1 MFGLTVDLSVIPGES
16 LTNFLQ
22 RVAAA
27 NFLKLTDLVAHLR
40 DSTGPNIFPDSLLP
54 TTWRSAYEHLTSQ
67 TTNKTWS
74 CLNPKICTSCFSE
87 HQQIKEPWDLT
98 LNTVCASHN
107 ILLRDRCHH
116 CASPFNLQTIE
127 CQKCLRCGA
136 SIFNCATAHHI
147 ASQEAVWLCC
157 EFEKRLRGTYSHCG
171 SPIDQL
177 DALDL
182 HCIAMWL
189 ADLGSIAENAFSKR
203 TNNLRQVESVYHMT
217 AMAGR
222 LLSDWPASFHCSL
235 QKLDALIATSKRNS
249 AARHADRLRMNIYEG
264 LTSHA
269 FDFVRSEL
277 ETHSLHPD
285 STRGNSHLG
294 FHLPSESRQLVSLEV
309 ASKALNL
316 DVPLLKR
323 LIAEGELLGYKGI
336 SACGNK
342 TIVVDLIQAR
352 QLAATLPPLLNIAQA
367 ANQLKLPISTIKVL
381 CKNGCFTCRGGRP
394 AAGQSWWI
402 DTNSF
407 DISKACLK
415 HRRPST
421 STLSLS
427 DALRHPFLSGE
438 GVIHLFEAI
447 QEGTL
452 SVSIKAKSDASVIGE
467 WRLGSNEWHAW
478 LSAHIRQMTASQS
491 LSVSQAAEILHIAN
505 DVAYTL
511 IRYGL
516 LNSTVEL
523 KNGVA
528 SQRINLDAIE
538 NFKQS
543 YILGNELAKTL
554 CLTSRKTAS
563 HMKKL
568 GLVPVVGP
576 SSTHLK
582 CRQYVWQKD
591 AFLESNDRSPCSDS
605 HRKKPPCSGLPGRL
619 LSISRNETFHG

>member
-40 DSTGPNIFPDSLLP
+40 DSTQPNTFPDSLLP
-54 TTWRSAYEHLTSQ
+54 TTWRSAYAHLTSQ

-74 CLNPKICTSCFSE
+74 CLKPKICTSCFSE

-136 SIFNCATAHHI
+136 SIFNCTTAHHI

-157 EFEKRLRGTYSHCG
+157 EFEKRLRGTDSDGG

-182 HCIAMWL
+182 HCVAMWL
-189 ADLGSIAENAFSKR
+189 ADLGCTAENAFAKR
-203 TNNLRQVESVYHMT
+203 TNNLCQVENVYQMT
-217 AMAGR
+217 SMAGR
-222 LLSDWPASFHCSL
+222 LLSDWPASFHCLL
-235 QKLDALIATSKRNS
+235 QKLDARIATSKRNS

-264 LTSHA
+264 LTSPA

-277 ETHSLHPD
+277 ETHSLYPD
-285 STRGNSHLG
+285 CTRGNSHLG
-294 FHLPSESRQLVSLEV
+294 YHLPSEPRQLASLEV

-316 DVPLLKR
+316 NVPLLKR
-323 LIAEGELLGYKGI
+323 LIAEGELHGYRGI

-342 TIVVDLIQAR
+342 TIAVDLIQAR
-352 QLAATLPPLLNIAQA
+352 HLAATLPPLLNIAQA
-367 ANQLKLPISTIKVL
+367 ANQLKLPVNTIKVL

-407 DISKACLK
+407 DISNACIK
-415 HRRPST
+415 HRRSSL

-427 DALRHPFLSGE
+427 DALRHPFMSGE
-438 GVIHLFEAI
+438 GVAHLFKAI

-452 SVSIKAKSDASVIGE
+452 SVSFKAKSDAGVIGE
-467 WRLGSNEWHAW
+467 WRLGSDEWQAW
-478 LSAHIRQMTASQS
+478 LSAHMRQMTASQS
-491 LSVSQAAEILHIAN
+491 LSVSQAAETLHIAN
-505 DVAYTL
+505 EVAYTL

-523 KNGVA
+523 KNGVT
-528 SQRINLDAIE
+528 SQRISLDAIE
-538 NFKQS
+538 HFKQS

-554 CLTSRKTAS
+554 CLTSKETAS

-568 GLVPVVGP
+568 GVVPVAGP
-576 SSTHLK
+576 SSTPLK
-582 CRQYVWQKD
+582 CRQYVWPKE
-591 AFLESNDRSPCSDS
+591 ACLGSNDRSP
-605 HRKKPPCSGLPGRL
+605 
-619 LSISRNETFHG
+619 

>member
-40 DSTGPNIFPDSLLP
+40 DSDTTQPNIFPESLFP

-74 CLNPKICTSCFSE
+74 CLKPKICTSCFSE

-136 SIFNCATAHHI
+136 SIFNCTTTHHI

-157 EFEKRLRGTYSHCG
+157 EFEKRLRGTCSDG
-171 SPIDQL
+171 RSSVDQL

-189 ADLGSIAENAFSKR
+189 ADLGCNAENALVKR
-203 TNNLRQVESVYHMT
+203 NNNLHRVENVYQMT
-217 AMAGR
+217 SMAGR

-235 QKLDALIATSKRNS
+235 QRLEARIATSKRNS
-249 AARHADRLRMNIYEG
+249 AARRADRLRMNIYEG
-264 LTSHA
+264 LASPA

-277 ETHSLHPD
+277 EVHSLHPD
-285 STRGNSHLG
+285 YTRGNSHLG
-294 FHLPSESRQLVSLEV
+294 FHLHSEPRQLVSLEV

-323 LIAEGELLGYKGI
+323 LIAEGELHGYKGI
-336 SACGNK
+336 SACGNR
-342 TIVVDLIQAR
+342 TIVVDLIQAGH
-352 QLAATLPPLLNIAQA
+352 LAATLPPLLNIAQA
-367 ANQLKLPISTIKVL
+367 ANQLKLPINTIKVL
-381 CKNGCFTCRGGRP
+381 CKNGCFTCQGGRP

-402 DTNSF
+402 DASSF
-407 DISKACLK
+407 DMSNACLK
-415 HRRPST
+415 RRRSSA

-427 DALRHPFLSGE
+427 NVLRHPFMSEE
-438 GVIHLFEAI
+438 GVAHLFKAI

-452 SVSIKAKSDASVIGE
+452 SVSITAKSDAGVIGE
-467 WRLGSNEWHAW
+467 WRLGSDEWQAW
-478 LSAHIRQMTASQS
+478 LSAHMEQMANSQS
-491 LSVSQAAEILHIAN
+491 LSVSQAAEILGITN
-505 DVAYTL
+505 DVAFAL
-511 IRYGL
+511 VRYGL

-523 KNGVA
+523 RNGVT
-528 SQRINLDAIE
+528 SRRINLNAIE

-543 YILGNELAKTL
+543 YILGKELAKTL
-554 CLTSRKTAS
+554 RLNSKGTAS

-568 GLVPVVGP
+568 GVVPVAGP
-576 SSTHLK
+576 SSTLLK

-591 AFLESNDRSPCSDS
+591 ACLGSMSEGALAEINAHYEREAA
-605 HRKKPPCSGLPGRL
+605 K
-619 LSISRNETFHG
+619 

>member
-1 MFGLTVDLSVIPGES
+1 MFGLTVDLSVVPGES

-40 DSTGPNIFPDSLLP
+40 DSTQPNIFPDSLLP
-54 TTWRSAYEHLTSQ
+54 TTWRSAYEHLTFQ

-74 CLNPKICTSCFSE
+74 CLKPKICTSCFSE

-127 CQKCLRCGA
+127 CQKCLHCGV
-136 SIFNCATAHHI
+136 SIFNCTTAHHI

-157 EFEKRLRGTYSHCG
+157 EFEKRLRGTYSDG
-171 SPIDQL
+171 RSPVDQL
-177 DALDL
+177 DALEL
-182 HCIAMWL
+182 HCIAMLL
-189 ADLGSIAENAFSKR
+189 ADLGCNAENAFVKR
-203 TNNLRQVESVYHMT
+203 NNNLHRVENVYQMT
-217 AMAGR
+217 SMAGL
-222 LLSDWPASFHCSL
+222 LLSDWPTSFHCSL
-235 QKLDALIATSKRNS
+235 KKLDARIATSKRNS
-249 AARHADRLRMNIYEG
+249 AARHVDRLRMNIYEG
-264 LTSHA
+264 LTSPA

-277 ETHSLHPD
+277 EAHSLYPD
-285 STRGNSHLG
+285 CTRGNSYLG
-294 FHLPSESRQLVSLEV
+294 FHLPSEPNQLASLEV

-316 DVPLLKR
+316 NVPLLKR
-323 LIAEGELLGYKGI
+323 LIAEGELHGYRGI

-352 QLAATLPPLLNIAQA
+352 HLAATLPPLLNIAQA
-367 ANQLKLPISTIKVL
+367 ANQLKLPVSTIKVL

-407 DISKACLK
+407 DISNACLK

-421 STLSLS
+421 STLCLS
-427 DALRHPFLSGE
+427 DALRHPFMSGE
-438 GVIHLFEAI
+438 GVAHLFKAI

-452 SVSIKAKSDASVIGE
+452 SVSIKAKSDAGVIGA
-467 WRLGSNEWHAW
+467 WRLGSDEWQSW
-478 LSAHIRQMTASQS
+478 LSAHMRQMTASQS
-491 LSVSQAAEILHIAN
+491 LSVPQAAETLNIAN
-505 DVAYTL
+505 DVAYSL

-523 KNGVA
+523 KNGVT

-538 NFKQS
+538 NFKKS
-543 YILGNELAKTL
+543 YILGSELAKTL
-554 CLTSRKTAS
+554 CLTSKETTIQ
-563 HMKKL
+563 MKKL
-568 GLVPVVGP
+568 GVVPIAGP
-576 SSTHLK
+576 SSAPFK
-582 CRQYVWQKD
+582 CRQYVWRKD
-591 AFLESNDRSPCSDS
+591 AC
-605 HRKKPPCSGLPGRL
+605 
-619 LSISRNETFHG
+619 

>member
-40 DSTGPNIFPDSLLP
+40 DSTGPYIFPDSLLP
-54 TTWRSAYEHLTSQ
+54 ATWRSAYEHLTSQ

-136 SIFNCATAHHI
+136 SIFNCATQHHI

-157 EFEKRLRGTYSHCG
+157 EFEKRLRGTYSVCG

-177 DALDL
+177 DTLDL

-189 ADLGSIAENAFSKR
+189 GDLGCIAENAFAKR
-203 TNNLRQVESVYHMT
+203 TNNLRQVESVYQMT

-235 QKLDALIATSKRNS
+235 QKLDALIVTSKRNS

-285 STRGNSHLG
+285 PTRGDSHLG

-323 LIAEGELLGYKGI
+323 LIAEGELHGYKGI

-352 QLAATLPPLLNIAQA
+352 NLAANLPPLSNITQA
-367 ANQLKLPISTIKVL
+367 ANQLKLPISTIKVM

-415 HRRPST
+415 TRRPST

-438 GVIHLFEAI
+438 GVAHLFKAI

-452 SVSIKAKSDASVIGE
+452 SVSITAKSDAGVIGE
-467 WRLGSNEWHAW
+467 WRLGSDEWQAW
-478 LSAHIRQMTASQS
+478 LSAHMRQMTASQS

-523 KNGVA
+523 KNGVT

-543 YILGNELAKTL
+543 YILGKELAKTL

-568 GLVPVVGP
+568 GLVPVAGP
-576 SSTHLK
+576 SSTPLK

-591 AFLESNDRSPCSDS
+591 AFLESNDLSPCSDS
-605 HRKKPPCSGLPGRL
+605 HRKKPPSSGLPGRL
-619 LSISRNETFHG
+619 LGISRNETFHG

>member
-1 MFGLTVDLSVIPGES
+1 MFGLTVGLSAVPGES

-27 NFLKLTDLVAHLR
+27 NFLKLTDLVSHLR
-40 DSTGPNIFPDSLLP
+40 DSTQPNIFPDSLFP
-54 TTWRSAYEHLTSQ
+54 KTWRSAYEYLTSQ

-74 CLNPKICTSCFSE
+74 CLKPKICTSCFSE
-87 HQQIKEPWDLT
+87 HQQIKETWDLT

-116 CASPFNLQTIE
+116 CANPFNLQTIE

-136 SIFNCATAHHI
+136 SIFNCTTAHHI

-157 EFEKRLRGTYSHCG
+157 EFEKRLRGTDSDG
-171 SPIDQL
+171 DSPNDQL

-189 ADLGSIAENAFSKR
+189 AALGCTAENTFAKR
-203 TNNLRQVESVYHMT
+203 TNNLCQVENVYQMT
-217 AMAGR
+217 SMAGR

-235 QKLDALIATSKRNS
+235 QKLDARIATAKRNS

-285 STRGNSHLG
+285 CARGNSHPG
-294 FHLPSESRQLVSLEV
+294 SHLRSEPKKLASLEV
-309 ASKALNL
+309 ASKTLNL
-316 DVPLLKR
+316 NVPLLKR
-323 LIAEGELLGYKGI
+323 LIAEGELHGYRGI

-342 TIVVDLIQAR
+342 TIAVDLIQAR
-352 QLAATLPPLLNIAQA
+352 HLAATLPPLLNIAQA
-367 ANQLKLPISTIKVL
+367 ANQLKLPVNTIKVL

-407 DISKACLK
+407 DISNVCIKY
-415 HRRPST
+415 RRSSS

-427 DALRHPFLSGE
+427 DALRHPFISGE
-438 GVIHLFEAI
+438 GVAHFFKAI

-452 SVSIKAKSDASVIGE
+452 SVSFKAKSDAGVIGE
-467 WRLGSNEWHAW
+467 WRLESDEWQTW
-478 LSAHIRQMTASQS
+478 LSAHMRRTVASQS
-491 LSVSQAAEILHIAN
+491 LSVAQAAKILGITN

-516 LNSTVEL
+516 LNSNAEF
-523 KNGVA
+523 KNGVT
-528 SQRINLDAIE
+528 SQRINLDSIE
-538 NFKQS
+538 HFKQS
-543 YILGNELAKTL
+543 YILGSELAKTF
-554 CLTSRKTAS
+554 CLTSKQTVS
-563 HMKKL
+563 HMEKL
-568 GLVPVVGP
+568 GVVPVAGP
-576 SSTHLK
+576 SSTPLK
-582 CRQYVWQKD
+582 CRQYVWQKVTC
-591 AFLESNDRSPCSDS
+591 LETNECSP
-605 HRKKPPCSGLPGRL
+605 
-619 LSISRNETFHG
+619 

>member
-40 DSTGPNIFPDSLLP
+40 DSTGPYIFPDSLLP
-54 TTWRSAYEHLTSQ
+54 ATWRSAYEHLTSQ

-136 SIFNCATAHHI
+136 SIFNCATQHHI

-157 EFEKRLRGTYSHCG
+157 EFEKRLRGTYSVCG

-177 DALDL
+177 DTLDL

-189 ADLGSIAENAFSKR
+189 GDLGCIAENAFAKR
-203 TNNLRQVESVYHMT
+203 TNNLRQVESVYQMT

-235 QKLDALIATSKRNS
+235 QKLDALIVTSKRNS

-285 STRGNSHLG
+285 PTRGDSHLG

-309 ASKALNL
+309 ASKALSL

-323 LIAEGELLGYKGI
+323 LIAEGELHGYKGI

-352 QLAATLPPLLNIAQA
+352 NLAANLPPLSNITQA
-367 ANQLKLPISTIKVL
+367 ANQLKLPISTIKVM

-415 HRRPST
+415 TRRPST
-421 STLSLS
+421 SILSLS

-438 GVIHLFEAI
+438 GVAHLFKAI

-452 SVSIKAKSDASVIGE
+452 SVSITAKSDAGVIGE
-467 WRLGSNEWHAW
+467 WRLGSDEWQAW
-478 LSAHIRQMTASQS
+478 LSAHMRQMTASQS

-523 KNGVA
+523 KNGVT

-543 YILGNELAKTL
+543 YILGKELAKTL

-568 GLVPVVGP
+568 GLVPVAGP
-576 SSTHLK
+576 SSTPLK

-591 AFLESNDRSPCSDS
+591 AFLESNDLSPCSDS
-605 HRKKPPCSGLPGRL
+605 HRKKPPSSGSPGRL
-619 LSISRNETFHG
+619 LGISRNETFHG

>member
-1 MFGLTVDLSVIPGES
+1 MFGLTVDLSVVPGES

-40 DSTGPNIFPDSLLP
+40 DSTQPNIFPDSLLP
-54 TTWRSAYEHLTSQ
+54 TTWRSAYEHLASQ

-74 CLNPKICTSCFSE
+74 CLKPKICTFCFSE

-127 CQKCLRCGA
+127 CQKCLRCGT
-136 SIFNCATAHHI
+136 SIFNCTTAHHI
-147 ASQEAVWLCC
+147 ASQEAAWLCC
-157 EFEKRLRGTYSHCG
+157 EFEKRLRGTYSDSF
-171 SPIDQL
+171 SPVDQL
-177 DALDL
+177 GPLDL

-189 ADLGSIAENAFSKR
+189 ANLGYSAENTIVKR
-203 TNNLRQVESVYHMT
+203 NNNLHQVENVYQMT
-217 AMAGR
+217 SMAGQ

-235 QKLDALIATSKRNS
+235 QKLDARIATSKRNS

-264 LTSHA
+264 LTSPA

-277 ETHSLHPD
+277 EAHSLYAD
-285 STRGNSHLG
+285 CARGNSHLG
-294 FHLPSESRQLVSLEV
+294 IHLPSEPRQLASLEV

-316 DVPLLKR
+316 NVPLLKR
-323 LIAEGELLGYKGI
+323 LVAEGELHGYRGI

-352 QLAATLPPLLNIAQA
+352 HLAATLPTLLNIAQA
-367 ANQLKLPISTIKVL
+367 ANQLKLPVSTIKVL
-381 CKNGCFTCRGGRP
+381 CKKGCFACRGGRP

-407 DISKACLK
+407 DISNACVK
-415 HRRPST
+415 HQRPSA

-427 DALRHPFLSGE
+427 DVLRHPFMSEE
-438 GVIHLFEAI
+438 GVRHLFKAI

-452 SVSIKAKSDASVIGE
+452 SVSITGESDAGVIGE
-467 WRLGSNEWHAW
+467 WRLESDEWQIW
-478 LSAHIRQMTASQS
+478 LSAHMRQVTASES
-491 LSVSQAAEILHIAN
+491 LSVSQAAQILSITN

-511 IRYGL
+511 IRHGL

-523 KNGVA
+523 KKGVT
-528 SQRINLDAIE
+528 SQRISLDAIE
-538 NFKQS
+538 HFKQS

-554 CLTSRKTAS
+554 CLTSKETAS
-563 HMKKL
+563 QMKKL
-568 GLVPVVGP
+568 GVVPVAGP
-576 SSTHLK
+576 SSTPLK
-582 CRQYVWQKD
+582 CRQYVWQK
-591 AFLESNDRSPCSDS
+591 AACL
-605 HRKKPPCSGLPGRL
+605 GR
-619 LSISRNETFHG
+619 IERNAQQSRMF